1 MTSLSYL
8 AAAEKVLA
16 EVGKSKPMHY
26 KDITRIA
33 IERGWLLTRGLTPEV
48 TLTAQIG
55 TDNRRRE
62 ARGEQPRFLVLGAGL
77 YALSA
82 RTKTGRERQTISDA
96 IEDAN
101 KATKEKLRDLLYK
114 MPPRAFE
121 LLVGDLLSEAG
132 YEDVEVTAR
141 SGDEG
146 IDVRARLTAG
156 GIADV
161 NAAIQVK
168 RYNKKNVQAP
178 TIRELR
184 GSLDPDEIGVVITT
198 SDFSSGAKEE
208 AQKVSRTPIKLISGA
223 DLVELLVQHSVGV
236 NHRQLEVLELSAKVM
251 DLVSDRVDGVPDRVD
266 GVPDRVED
274 GSPET
279 SITIIEN
286 PNVNMVVPTR
296 RSVIKL
302 PEGMLLRGQLKGQT
316 FDAVVVDGKIRYE
329 DQDYTSPSGAAMAA
343 TGWDAANG
351 WVFWY
356 YQDSNTG
363 AWVSIA
369 QLRKSQE

>member
-1 MTSLSYL
+1 MPSLSYL
-8 AAAEKVLA
+8 DAAEKVLA
-16 EVGKSKPMHY
+16 EVGKNKPMHY

-33 IERGWLLTRGLTPEV
+33 TERGWLVTRGLTPEV

-77 YALSA
+77 YALSN
-82 RTKTGRERQTISDA
+82 RTRTGKERQTISDA

-121 LLVGDLLSEAG
+121 LLIGDLLSEAG

-168 RYNKKNVQAP
+168 RYNKKNVQTP

-198 SDFSSGAKEE
+198 SGFSSGAKEE
-208 AQKVSRTPIKLISGA
+208 AQKASRTPIKLINGT
-223 DLVELLVQHSVGV
+223 DLVELLVQHRVGV
-236 NHRQLEVLELSAKVM
+236 NRRQLEVLELSADFM
-251 DLVSDRVDGVPDRVD
+251 DLASEKVDGLSQEILPTIVD
-266 GVPDRVED
+266 TPSV
-274 GSPET
+274 
-279 SITIIEN
+279 
-286 PNVNMVVPTR
+286 NVAVPTR
-296 RSVIKL
+296 RSSVKL

-316 FDAVVVDGKIRYE
+316 FDAVVVNGKIRYE
-329 DQDYTSPSGAAMAA
+329 DQDYSSPSGAAIAA

-351 WVFWY
+351 WVFWH
-356 YQDSNTG
+356 YQDPNTG
-363 AWVSIA
+363 SWIPLAN
-369 QLRKSQE
+369 LRRGHE

>member
-1 MTSLSYL
+1 MTSLTYL
-8 AAAEKVLA
+8 DAAERVLS
-16 EVGKSKPMHY
+16 EVGKGEPLHY
-26 KDITRIA
+26 TKITDIA
-33 IERGWLLTRGLTPEV
+33 IERGWLVPRGLTPAV

-62 ARGEQPRFLVLGAGL
+62 ARGEQPRFLVLGGGM
-77 YALSA
+77 YALND
-82 RTKTGRERQTISDA
+82 RTKIGRERQTISDA

-101 KATKEKLRDLLYK
+101 KGTKEKLRDLLYK

-121 LLVGDLLSEAG
+121 LLVGNLLSEAG

-168 RYNKKNVQAP
+168 RYNKKNVQTP

-198 SDFSSGAKEE
+198 SGFSSGAREE
-208 AQKVSRTPIKLISGA
+208 AQKASRTPIKLISGM

-236 NHRQLEVLELSAKVM
+236 NRRQLEVLELSSEFMDLASDNVDGTSQETSAKVI
-251 DLVSDRVDGVPDRVD
+251 DNPPASVA
-266 GVPDRVED
+266 
-274 GSPET
+274 
-279 SITIIEN
+279 TIKRK
-286 PNVNMVVPTR
+286 PSLR
-296 RSVIKL
+296 L
-302 PEGMLLRGQLKGQT
+302 PEGMLLRGQLKGQV

-329 DQDYTSPSGAAMAA
+329 DQDYISPSGAAMAA

-351 WVFWY
+351 WIFWH
-356 YQDSNTG
+356 YQDPNTES
-363 AWVSIA
+363 WVPIA
-369 QLRKSQE
+369 QLRKGQE

>member
-1 MTSLSYL
+1 MPNLSYL

-16 EVGKSKPMHY
+16 EVGQQQPMHY

-33 IERGWLLTRGLTPEV
+33 IERGWLLIRGLTPEV

-77 YALSA
+77 YALSD
-82 RTKTGRERQTISDA
+82 RTRTGKERQTISDA

-208 AQKVSRTPIKLISGA
+208 AQKASRTPIKLIGGS

-236 NHRQLEVLELSAKVM
+236 NRRQLEVLELSAKVL
-251 DLVSDRVDGVPDRVD
+251 DLVSDKVESA
-266 GVPDRVED
+266 PDRVED
-274 GSPET
+274 VTPSTSVMAIASP
-279 SITIIEN
+279 SLN
-286 PNVNMVVPTR
+286 GASSAR
-296 RSVIKL
+296 RPSVKL
-302 PEGMLLRGQLKGQT
+302 PDGLLLRGQLKGQT
-316 FDAVVVDGKIRYE
+316 FDAVVVDGKIRYA
-329 DQDYTSPSGAAMAA
+329 DQDYVSPSGAAMAA

-351 WVFWY
+351 WLFWH
-356 YQDSNTG
+356 YQDSTTG

-369 QLRKSQE
+369 QLRKGHE